1 LKYDDQTKKGWM
13 IFFKDFLVRCVCVCV
28 CMIDLC
34 VLA

>member
-13 IFFKDFLVRCVCVCV
+13 IFFKDFLVQCVCV